1 MAHSD
6 MLAPASQ
13 LAGANLKDLQDLYDN
28 VFLNSPDWEAAQIV
42 LCAFLQNG
50 TSMSNVRNQQRVI
63 LSPPKRTKDPP

>member
-28 VFLNSPDWEAAQIV
+28 VFLNSPDWEAARKWFFAPSFKMAHPCQTSGI
-42 LCAFLQNG
+42 NG
-50 TSMSNVRNQQRVI
+50 ASS
-63 LSPPKRTKDPP
+63 